1 MRTCTHARLR
11 LCVCVYICVCVCVS
25 VCVCIHVCVCFSV
38 YVCVYMCVSVCVC
51 ACVCVCIHVC
61 VFQCVCVYTCVCVCF
76 SVYVCVHVCVCVC
89 VGVCVCEEGVETEL
103 TRVSPAGYLRIHPHR
118 HKPDAGVPSQYSWGE
133 KRKQMSAWE
142 YSEIDSTA
150 LSNHSHIQHWL
161 LAPKPPV
168 ETLGFTS
175 TETIKAY

>member
-1 MRTCTHARLR
+1 MHDSVCAHVHTRVCVCV
-11 LCVCVYICVCVCVS
+11 CVCVYICVCVCVS
-25 VCVCIHVCVCFSV
+25 VCVYTC
-38 YVCVYMCVSVCVC
+38 
-51 ACVCVCIHVC
+51 VC
-61 VFQCVCVYTCVCVCF
+61 VFQCVCVCTC
-76 SVYVCVHVCVCVC
+76 VCVCVC

-175 TETIKAY
+175 TESFKAYLGRGSWGVRN

>member
-1 MRTCTHARLR
+1 MCACTHARLR
-11 LCVCVYICVCVCVS
+11 LCVCVYTYVCVCVS
-25 VCVCIHVCVCFSV
+25 VCVCIH
-38 YVCVYMCVSVCVC
+38 
-51 ACVCVCIHVC
+51 
-61 VFQCVCVYTCVCVCF
+61 VCVCF